1 MRTRRIAV
9 LGGSGFIGR
18 YVVKRLAAQ
27 GAVVAVGCRHAE
39 EAKFLQPMGNVGQI
53 AVVDLSIGDEALLPA
68 FLAGNDALINCVGI
82 LYERGAQ
89 RFDLVHHSGPAR
101 LARLAREAGI
111 ERFVHLSALGA
122 DSRSPSAYARSKA
135 EGEQAVRDAF
145 PTATILRPSVVF
157 GPEDQFFNRLAAMA
171 MISPVL
177 PLIGGGHARFQ
188 PVYVGDVAE
197 AAVRCL
203 TEPVAA
209 GRIYELGGPK
219 IYTLR
224 ELVELLLAE
233 IRRRR
238 LLVDLPFGLAE
249 LQARFLSMLP
259 KPPLTPDQVELLKRD
274 NVVSAGAMT
283 LETLGI
289 TPTALEMILPTYLDR
304 FRRGGWYER
313 PRS

>member
-1 MRTRRIAV
+1 
-9 LGGSGFIGR
+9 
-18 YVVKRLAAQ
+18 
-27 GAVVAVGCRHAE
+27 
-39 EAKFLQPMGNVGQI
+39 
-53 AVVDLSIGDEALLPA
+53 
-68 FLAGNDALINCVGI
+68 
-82 LYERGAQ
+82 
-89 RFDLVHHSGPAR
+89 
-101 LARLAREAGI
+101 
-111 ERFVHLSALGA
+111 
-122 DSRSPSAYARSKA
+122 
-135 EGEQAVRDAF
+135 
-145 PTATILRPSVVF
+145 
-157 GPEDQFFNRLAAMA
+157 
-171 MISPVL
+171 
-177 PLIGGGHARFQ
+177 
-188 PVYVGDVAE
+188 
-197 AAVRCL
+197 VRCL